1 MNLAVSATEI
11 SAVSDDLQWLAG
23 PAHQS
28 SHCCQEQANSILVS
42 VVSPPNQAVH
52 LGAASVCAHVSV
64 CHARCRC
71 DECAHL

>member
-11 SAVSDDLQWLAG
+11 PAVSDDLQGMAR

-28 SHCCQEQANSILVS
+28 SHCCHQQANSILVS

-52 LGAASVCAHVSV
+52 LGAALVCAHVSV
-64 CHARCRC
+64 CHACRC